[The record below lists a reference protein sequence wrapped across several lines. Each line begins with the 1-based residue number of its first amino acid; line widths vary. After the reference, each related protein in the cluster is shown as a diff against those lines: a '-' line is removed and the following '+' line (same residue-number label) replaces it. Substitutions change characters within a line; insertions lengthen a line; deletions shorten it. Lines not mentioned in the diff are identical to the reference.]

1 MENLYQI
8 LNVSS
13 QATEEEIKKAYRKLA
28 KENHPDVH
36 PDDAARARKF
46 KEVSEAYGILS
57 DPEKRKK
64 YDRELHTAA
73 SGQGRTGKQGNKTAS
88 RHNMSD
94 IDLQNINMSFE
105 SFFGFNP
112 ETKEIKNEEK
122 LKTKAENK
130 NPLDASDLFEKFMGI
145 KR

>member
-1 MENLYQI
+1 
-8 LNVSS
+8 
-13 QATEEEIKKAYRKLA
+13 
-28 KENHPDVH
+28 
-36 PDDAARARKF
+36 
-46 KEVSEAYGILS
+46 
-57 DPEKRKK
+57 
-64 YDRELHTAA
+64 
-73 SGQGRTGKQGNKTAS
+73 
-88 RHNMSD
+88 MSD

-122 LKTKAENK
+122 LKAKAGNK